1 MKAKKYMK
9 KWEELVEATGKIA
22 SKTMFNIEDPEEGN
36 RVVADIVA
44 GENVFLHIT
53 EENELTAKQALELGE
68 WLVDMFKEG

>member
-9 KWEELVEATGKIA
+9 KWEELVEATGEIA
-22 SKTMFNIEDPEEGN
+22 SKTMFSIEDPEAGK

-53 EENELTAKQALELGE
+53 EENELTDKQALELGK
-68 WLVDMFKEG
+68 WLVDMFKGI